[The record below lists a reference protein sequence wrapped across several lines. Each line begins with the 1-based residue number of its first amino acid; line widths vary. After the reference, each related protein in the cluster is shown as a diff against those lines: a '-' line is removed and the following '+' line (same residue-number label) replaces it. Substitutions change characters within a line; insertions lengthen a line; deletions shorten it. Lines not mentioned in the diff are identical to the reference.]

1 MMSMSRD
8 NAKMNVVKA
17 VEMVRAALMYDTP
30 LKYVDMSYQW
40 PLSFFDKKRAYRV
53 NALID

>member
-8 NAKMNVVKA
+8 NAKMKVVKA

-30 LKYVDMSYQW
+30 LKYVDMSYQ
-40 PLSFFDKKRAYRV
+40 
-53 NALID
+53 